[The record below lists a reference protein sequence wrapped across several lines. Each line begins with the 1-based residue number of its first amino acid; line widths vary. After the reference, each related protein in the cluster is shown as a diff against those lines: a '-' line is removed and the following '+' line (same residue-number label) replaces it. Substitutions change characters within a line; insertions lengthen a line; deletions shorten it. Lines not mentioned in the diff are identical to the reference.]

1 MPKGK
6 KEFRVGDQ
14 YRTNPLSKVGGGS
27 TLLVEES
34 GYIKAYT
41 NIKNV
46 QAYAYKL
53 IEAPSVTR
61 IWEKGIN
68 GNYDI
73 LIYSS

>member
-6 KEFRVGDQ
+6 KEFRVGDK
-14 YRTNPLSKVGGGS
+14 YRTNPLSKVEGGS

-34 GYIKAYT
+34 GYIKAYP

-46 QAYAYKL
+46 YAYMNKL
-53 IEAPSVTR
+53 MQDSKVTR
-61 IWEKGIN
+61 VWEKGQN
-68 GNYDI
+68 GDYDI

>member
-14 YRTNPLSKVGGGS
+14 YRTNPLSKVEGGS

-34 GYIKAYT
+34 GYIKAYP

-46 QAYAYKL
+46 QAYAQKL
-53 IEAPSVTR
+53 IGDSKVTR
-61 IWEKGIN
+61 IWEKGLN

-73 LIYSS
+73 LIYSN